1 MVTVGPHFVGVRADE
16 SAGLVV
22 QLVMGLKKWLWLDE
36 GKRMRGEVF
45 FDWFKFTHFVWVGGV
60 GLEGPSEWMKQM
72 GTDSQSLWAT
82 IP

>member
-45 FDWFKFTHFVWVGGV
+45 LIGLNSRILFGWTGLDWRDLQNG
-60 GLEGPSEWMKQM
+60 
-72 GTDSQSLWAT
+72 
-82 IP
+82 